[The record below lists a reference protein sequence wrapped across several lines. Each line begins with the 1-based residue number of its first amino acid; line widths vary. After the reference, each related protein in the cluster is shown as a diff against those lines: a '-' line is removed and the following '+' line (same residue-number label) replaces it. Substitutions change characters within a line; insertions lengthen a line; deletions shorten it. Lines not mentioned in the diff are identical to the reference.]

1 MILSNMSDLLS
12 VTVRDRKG
20 VVWEGEATAVSGRNV
35 AGPFDVLPQH
45 SNFISIISKKLVV
58 KTADKKTREFN
69 VDSGILQV
77 REGKVMIYLG
87 VK

>member
-1 MILSNMSDLLS
+1 MSDLLT
-12 VTVRDRKG
+12 VTIRDRKG
-20 VVWEGEATAVSGRNV
+20 VVWQGEAAAVTGRNV
-35 AGPFDVLPQH
+35 AGAFDVLPEH

-69 VDSGILQV
+69 VESGILQV
-77 REGKVMIYLG
+77 RENKVMIYLG

>member
-1 MILSNMSDLLS
+1 MANLN
-12 VTVRDRKG
+12 VTIRDRKG
-20 VVWEGEATAVSGRNV
+20 IVWEGEATAVTGRNEV
-35 AGPFDVLPQH
+35 GPFDVLAGH
-45 SNFISIISKKLVV
+45 SNFISIISKKLII
-58 KTADKKTREFN
+58 KTADKKLREFN

>member
-1 MILSNMSDLLS
+1 MVDLLS
-12 VTVRDRKG
+12 VMIRDRKG
-20 VVWEGEATAVSGRNV
+20 IVWEGEATAVTGRNIV
-35 AGPFDVLPQH
+35 GPFDILQQH
-45 SNFISIISKKLVV
+45 SNFISIISKKLII

-69 VDSGILQV
+69 IDSGILQV